1 MRHNSQRGQE
11 KQWIGTSPETIT
23 ADSPS
28 LDANAPWIYKT
39 YYKDIFNF
47 NLTIY
52 LTFDD
57 TLNTVISVSLYIC
70 NRLDA
75 MLHTLDLAT
84 SLYTLLDRALK
95 KKSTLNNDHY
105 NN

>member
-57 TLNTVISVSLYIC
+57 TLNTVISLYIC

-84 SLYTLLDRALK
+84 SLYYTLLDRALK
-95 KKSTLNNDHY
+95 KKKHIKQY

>member
-1 MRHNSQRGQE
+1 MRHNSQRGQG
-11 KQWIGTSPETIT
+11 KQWIGTSPET
-23 ADSPS
+23 DSPS

-57 TLNTVISVSLYIC
+57 TLNTILILYSLY
-70 NRLDA
+70 RGKL
-75 MLHTLDLAT
+75 
-84 SLYTLLDRALK
+84 LYAVD
-95 KKSTLNNDHY
+95 
-105 NN
+105 